1 MQFQPEFLSISI
13 TLDLR
18 AHTDVGVGDI
28 ISDNMLAA
36 VKDAGFCMHDEKFQ
50 ESERGTVNFDLIVRP
65 DRCDVEGCDCG
76 SPRGERYVSA
86 QDVVDLTHS
95 IGNVEEVTSFEVS
108 ATSKLLEADRRGNRV
123 KVDERHWEDFKG
135 LNIVLLED
143 DEDNEKKKLLL
154 N

>member
-50 ESERGTVNFDLIVRP
+50 ESERGTVNFDLIVR
-65 DRCDVEGCDCG
+65 
-76 SPRGERYVSA
+76 
-86 QDVVDLTHS
+86 
-95 IGNVEEVTSFEVS
+95 
-108 ATSKLLEADRRGNRV
+108 
-123 KVDERHWEDFKG
+123 G
-135 LNIVLLED
+135 LSHQQTA
-143 DEDNEKKKLLL
+143 
-154 N
+154 